1 MEFQLSDLQRELVE
15 GVERYLRDAATPE
28 AARASLDR
36 EPHGYDRELWRGLA
50 SLGVT
55 GLSIGEAYG
64 GMGLGDL
71 ELGFVAECAG
81 RFLVRAPLGSTIWRS
96 AAAIE
101 LLGSEA
107 QKEWWLPKIAA
118 GDIAVAYV
126 DVAAHAFAEPDVAG
140 GRLTARFPVVAD
152 AMAADLFV
160 VVAPGGAWLIEAE
173 DEGVA
178 RTALETFD
186 LLQPSADVVLTGA
199 TAEPMG
205 AAAEPM
211 GAAAEPM
218 GERDVRDAIR
228 FLRQRAA
235 VLTAFEQVGMCQAA
249 IDGAVAYAKERYAF
263 GRAIG
268 SFQAVKHLLADMY
281 VKMEIARSNS
291 YYAGWA
297 LATRDANLTAAAAAA
312 HLSATDALRHC
323 AANAIQVH
331 GGIGFTWELDCHLRY
346 RRAHHLALQSGPA
359 RLWQDDLIDALARQ
373 REAA

>member
-15 GVERYLRDAATPE
+15 GVERYLRNAATPE

-81 RFLVRAPLGSTIWRS
+81 RFLVRAPLGSTVWRA

-101 LLGSEA
+101 LLGSEV
-107 QKEWWLPKIAA
+107 QKERWLPKIAA

-160 VVAPGGAWLIEAE
+160 VVAPGGAWLIEAGG
-173 DEGVA
+173 EGIA
-178 RTALETFD
+178 RTALETID
-186 LLQPSADVVLTGA
+186 LLQSSADVVLTGA
-199 TAEPMG
+199 
-205 AAAEPM
+205 AAEPM
-211 GAAAEPM
+211 GAGAEPM
-218 GERDVRDAIR
+218 GERDVQDAVL
-228 FLRQRAA
+228 FLRRRAA

-249 IDGAVAYAKERYAF
+249 IDGAVAYARERYAF

-268 SFQAVKHLLADMY
+268 SFQAVKHLLANMY

-291 YYAGWA
+291 FYAGWA

-359 RLWQDDLIDALARQ
+359 RLWQDELIDALARQ